1 MLIRYSNEQ
10 KYVHLNN
17 YLKKTVTIQVTRLKN
32 KDDLYTNF
40 LRDCYLPAFSFY
52 YFVSFLH
59 INDNKKV
66 TTRGK
71 LNEEIRNIKR

>member
-17 YLKKTVTIQVTRLKN
+17 CLKKTVTIQVTKLKN

-52 YFVSFLH
+52 YFVSFLY